1 MQKYALLLHLKK
13 KTVRFAGDTPSCFI
27 MIGNYLRLV
36 KFSHT
41 LFAMPFALASF
52 FMALQESGSSVS
64 WRLLLLVV
72 AAMVLARNAAM
83 AFNRY
88 IDRDIDTNNPRTRQR
103 EIPAGILRARSV
115 LVFVILNSL
124 LFMGV
129 ALMINPL
136 CFALSPVAIA
146 VILGYSLTKRFT
158 ALCHLILGAG
168 LALAPLGAW
177 LAVTATFH
185 TIPVL
190 MAVAVLF
197 WVGGFDIIYALQDEH
212 FDIENRLRSIPAA
225 VGRKNALALSALS
238 HLFSLTALLATAWLA
253 EMGITG
259 WIGTALFGLLLLYQ
273 HLIVTPKDI
282 SRVNLSFFTT
292 NGVASLLWSV
302 AVITDIYV

>member
-1 MQKYALLLHLKK
+1 
-13 KTVRFAGDTPSCFI
+13 

-52 FMALQESGSSVS
+52 FLALQEKEASLS
-64 WRLLLLVV
+64 WKLLALII

-88 IDRDIDTNNPRTRQR
+88 IDKEIDQKNPRTRQR
-103 EIPAGILRARSV
+103 EIPAGIIRARSV

-129 ALMINPL
+129 AFLINPL
-136 CFALSPVAIA
+136 CFVLSPVALA

-158 ALCHLILGAG
+158 ALCHLILGVG

-177 LAVTATFH
+177 LAVTASFY

-190 MAVAVLF
+190 LALAVLF
-197 WVGGFDIIYALQDEH
+197 WVAGFDIIYALQDEH
-212 FDIENRLRSIPAA
+212 FDFENRLRSIPAA
-225 VGRKNALALSALS
+225 VGRKNAMRISSLLHILSFAALV
-238 HLFSLTALLATAWLA
+238 ATAWLA
-253 EMGITG
+253 GLGIAG
-259 WIGTALFGLLLLYQ
+259 WLGTAVFGMLLLYQ
-273 HLIVTPKDI
+273 HLIISPKDI